1 MFNCLI
7 WMFVLLCSSVADEN
21 SIRDADIFPSSPEI
35 ERGSTLKLFCVLG
48 KRYTPHRNAS
58 HIIWKLNH
66 DLITQEN
73 YNIVNETVS
82 SITIHNFTYSKAH
95 VKCFTKYLG
104 KEQLLVHTEVKSGFP
119 PDTPGNIS
127 CIYYFEAELSCT
139 WTSGRETN
147 LRTNYT
153 LYRKMMTGGRVTVL
167 NTVGS
172 CRSKTESCSFYYPD
186 TPYSSSFCFQVKAE
200 NVLGEASSECV
211 PIPMEKIEKF
221 EPPEILSVKKI
232 TGIRQLLTV
241 TWKMP
246 EKIIPS
252 QDLFCDVQ
260 YRNLYSN
267 SSEFVTVR
275 LNSAEKTGSW
285 NLTGLWDSTEYSVA
299 IRCISVV
306 SIFWSE
312 WSRAKTASTEEKAP
326 SEKVDLWRV
335 IESSLSSRSRSVH
348 LMWKPLNSFPPS
360 GRILGYKIKYFPENN
375 AALKMTSTSADTKI
389 VLLLNEEAYIISITA
404 YNSAGNSPEAILRI
418 PSTDEKTPQII
429 GTVKT
434 FTTDE
439 EVVVV
444 WIASEPEVTE
454 YVVEWYEELETDP
467 FSRSWQYVSNSTNWK
482 TNKRNF
488 KPFICYNI
496 SVYPLYG
503 NKVAAPYSV
512 QSYVQEKKPSE
523 GPVAE
528 TDIPGK
534 NEVTIK
540 WKEIAKDKRNGF
552 IRNYTI
558 FYKPEDG
565 KELNKTVNSDV
576 LQYRLKS
583 LQANTQYTVYIMAS
597 NEAGGTTG
605 EPKTFKTLKFN
616 KEDVIFIALP
626 VGLSMLFLLGLWI
639 TCILKKHAFKKVC
652 WPDIPNPAESM
663 AVEWP
668 LDASMNN
675 SFLKGATSEAKTI
688 DFEDLSV
695 LEHCFPEESQ
705 EGSLL
710 MHCENHVSECT
721 DVNTKG
727 MINGDKKIRYNEEN
741 EVAKCF
747 SPPMSYIITDQG
759 IGSQTHSASTPVKEI
774 QPIEMLEK
782 DLREFQKTSIKNEE
796 NDNEEVLKLENFSEK
811 ALFNPYLK
819 NSVKTREF
827 LISENLPE
835 CNKNESESQSTVLPP
850 FQQNATGQSYITLD
864 VFGLSTAP

>member
-1 MFNCLI
+1 MFNCFI
-7 WMFVLLCSSVADEN
+7 WMFVLLCSSIADEN
-21 SIRDADIFPSSPEI
+21 SIRDADIFPSSPKI

-48 KRYTPHRNAS
+48 KRYTLHRNAS

-66 DLITQEN
+66 ELIAQEN
-73 YNIVNETVS
+73 YDIVNETVS

-127 CIYYFEAELSCT
+127 CIYYVETELTCT

-147 LRTNYT
+147 LDTNYT
-153 LYRKMMTGGRVTVL
+153 LYRKMMTEERVTL
-167 NTVGS
+167 PNTMGS
-172 CRSKTESCSFYYPD
+172 CQSKTESCSFYYPD

-200 NVLGEASSECV
+200 NILGEALSDCV
-211 PIPMEKIEKF
+211 PIPMEEIEKF

-232 TGIRQLLTV
+232 TGIKQLLTV

-252 QDLFCDVQ
+252 QDLICRVQ

-267 SSEFVTVR
+267 SSEFVTVP
-275 LNSAEKTGSW
+275 LNSAEKTGSC

-299 IRCISVV
+299 IQCISVMSV
-306 SIFWSE
+306 FWSE
-312 WSRAKTASTEEKAP
+312 WSRGKTASTEEKAP

-335 IESSLSSRSRSVH
+335 IESSHSAGNRSVH

-360 GRILGYKIKYFPENN
+360 GRILGYKIQYFPENN
-375 AALKMTSTSADTKI
+375 AEHKMTNISTDKKI
-389 VLLLNEEAYIISITA
+389 ILLLNEEAYIISITA
-404 YNSAGNSPEAILRI
+404 YNSGGNSPEAILRI
-418 PSTDEKTPQII
+418 PSTDEKTSQVIE
-429 GTVKT
+429 TART
-434 FTTDE
+434 FTTNE
-439 EVVVV
+439 EVVVE
-444 WIASEPEVTE
+444 WIASEPEVTD

-467 FSRSWQYVSNSTNWK
+467 FGRSWQYVSNSTYWK
-482 TNKRNF
+482 TNKKNF

-503 NKVAAPYSV
+503 NKVAAPYSI
-512 QSYVQEKKPSE
+512 QTYVQEKQPSE
-523 GPVAE
+523 GPVAD
-528 TDIPGK
+528 TGIPGK

-540 WKEIAKDKRNGF
+540 WKEISKGKRNGF
-552 IRNYTI
+552 ISNYTI

-565 KELNKTVNSDV
+565 KELNETVNSDV

-597 NEAGGTTG
+597 NGAGGTSG
-605 EPKTFKTLKFN
+605 EPKTFKTLKFD
-616 KEDVIFIALP
+616 KDDFLFIALP
-626 VGLSMLFLLGLWI
+626 IGLSMLFLLGLWI
-639 TCILKKHAFKKVC
+639 TCILKKHTFKKVC
-652 WPDIPNPAESM
+652 WPDIPNPAESI

-675 SFLKGATSEAKTI
+675 SFLKGVTTEAKAI
-688 DFEDLSV
+688 DSEDVSV

-705 EGSLL
+705 ESSLL
-710 MHCENHVSECT
+710 MNCENHVSECT
-721 DVNTKG
+721 DINTKG
-727 MINGDKKIRYNEEN
+727 MINGDKKLLYNEEN
-741 EVAKCF
+741 EVDKHF
-747 SPPMSYIITDQG
+747 SPPMPYIITDQDTR
-759 IGSQTHSASTPVKEI
+759 SQMHSALIPAKEI
-774 QPIEMLEK
+774 QPVEMLED
-782 DLREFQKTSIKNEE
+782 DLCESQQTSIKNEE
-796 NDNEEVLKLENFSEK
+796 NDNEDFLKLEHFSEK

-827 LISENLPE
+827 LTSENLPE
-835 CNKNESESQSTVLPP
+835 HSKNEPKPQSTVLPP
-850 FQQNATGQSYITLD
+850 LQQNVTGQSYITLD
-864 VFGLSTAP
+864 MFGLATAH